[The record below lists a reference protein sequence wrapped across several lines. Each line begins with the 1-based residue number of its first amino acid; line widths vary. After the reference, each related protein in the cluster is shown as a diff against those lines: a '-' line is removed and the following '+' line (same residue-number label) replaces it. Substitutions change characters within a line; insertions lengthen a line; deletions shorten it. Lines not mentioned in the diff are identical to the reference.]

1 MCSPKAHAP
10 QRQATELQAGD
21 SLPERPSRPVLSQTP
36 WSLSEPSCP
45 IGRWAGSPQ
54 LSSQRRDKGG
64 SWGTEP
70 ISPARLP
77 VRPDGAGGDLRDSRP
92 LCSGPRDSHKSSIK
106 LKAPHLNSNRKRQE
120 AWRFPE
126 PALPP
131 PPVVAALPAESCPHW
146 DPQAPL
152 GRRGTRVR
160 AFPRKLNP
168 GFWWLSQGLT

>member
-10 QRQATELQAGD
+10 QRQATQLQAGD

-36 WSLSEPSCP
+36 WSLSEPSHY
-45 IGRWAGSPQ
+45 IGLWAGGPQ

-70 ISPARLP
+70 ISPACCLP

-106 LKAPHLNSNRKRQE
+106 LKVPYLNSNRKRQE
-120 AWRFPE
+120 AWCFPE
-126 PALPP
+126 SALPP
-131 PPVVAALPAESCPHW
+131 PPVVAALPAESYPHRG
-146 DPQAPL
+146 PQAPR
-152 GRRGTRVR
+152 GRRGT
-160 AFPRKLNP
+160 
-168 GFWWLSQGLT
+168 